1 MINFE
6 SIQTDPPRDITAI
19 GSTPTNPPRIRKDGF
34 NSVPSSEKLRNPV
47 GLTASSTEKQEDDE
61 WSDENIE
68 KWLER
73 DKLDPALK
81 PWVRATLG
89 E

>member
-1 MINFE
+1 MIGFE

-19 GSTPTNPPRIRKDGF
+19 GSTPSSLPRIRKDAI
-34 NSVPSSEKLRNPV
+34 NSVPSLEKVRNPV
-47 GLTASSTEKQEDDE
+47 GLTASSTEKEEDDE
-61 WSDENIE
+61 YSDENIA

-73 DKLDPALK
+73 DTLDPDIE

>member
-1 MINFE
+1 MIGFE

-19 GSTPTNPPRIRKDGF
+19 GSTPSSPPRIRKDVI
-34 NSVPSSEKLRNPV
+34 NSVPSSEKVRNPV
-47 GLTASSTEKQEDDE
+47 GLTASSTEKEEHDE
-61 WSDENIE
+61 YSDENIA

-73 DKLDPALK
+73 DRLDPDIE

>member
-1 MINFE
+1 MNRYV
-6 SIQTDPPRDITAI
+6 SIQTELPQDRAVFSNTPVQPLHVPRDAVESPP
-19 GSTPTNPPRIRKDGF
+19 STEP
-34 NSVPSSEKLRNPV
+34 KLHDPV
-47 GLTASSTEKQEDDE
+47 GRTVSTSQSEDDE

>member
-1 MINFE
+1 MTNIE
-6 SIQTDPPRDITAI
+6 PIQTDPPRDITAI
-19 GSTPTNPPRIRKDGF
+19 GNTPTDPPRIRKDVI
-34 NSVPSSEKLRNPV
+34 NSVPSSEKLRNPL
-47 GLTASSTEKQEDDE
+47 GLTASSTEKDEDDE
-61 WSDENIE
+61 YSAKNIA

-73 DKLDPALK
+73 DRLDPDLE